1 MKLISA
7 VGIDDFSNPS
17 MTNAATDNIIK
28 RLGITDLFQANGH
41 PSYGPTPVAGKGL
54 YMTAYSTQTSFLMKD
69 IIADYPTGDC
79 WVAMGVMIDPTLI
92 AAASGPFFQA
102 LGMTGAYNVVSN
114 VGSLTRNDIIG
125 IHGQN
130 KRCCAELIW
139 KPATGQFRVYVNGVM
154 RDQGNFSLFNT
165 GTYPPANQLM
175 SLNGWSQQ
183 DTTSRFYFTDFYIGI
198 VDSISECLGNFKI
211 TKLVAK
217 NSTLNS
223 AGMTPG
229 GAAQLTTGD
238 HTVEFDT
245 APLAGS
251 IVAGVVET
259 VRAYSPGPTAA
270 VTTKRTVNGVE
281 TAERKA
287 ANLPVAITS
296 LATDEAV
303 NKRVMAPPTAYAIG
317 TPLTE
322 CKLALS
328 IVNN

>member
-17 MTNAATDNIIK
+17 MVNGYSDNIIK
-28 RLGITDLFQANGH
+28 RLGITDLFHSNGH
-41 PSYGPTPVAGKGL
+41 PSYAPTPTPGKGL
-54 YMTAYSTQTSFLMKD
+54 YMTAYSNQTTFMMKD
-69 IIADYPTGDC
+69 IIADYPTGEC
-79 WVAMGVMIDPTLI
+79 WVAMGIMIDPAII
-92 AAASGPFFQA
+92 AAANGVFFTTIANTQ
-102 LGMTGAYNVVSN
+102 YNV
-114 VGSLTRNDIIG
+114 GAFIGTLTRNDIIG

-130 KRCCAELIW
+130 KRCCVELIW
-139 KPATGQFRVYVNGVM
+139 RPATGQFRVYVNGVM
-154 RDQGNFSLFNT
+154 RDQGTFSLVNTISYPLVGQSIGFN
-165 GTYPPANQLM
+165 AF
-175 SLNGWSQQ
+175 SQQ
-183 DTTSRFYFTDFYIGI
+183 DTTSRFYFTDFYIG
-198 VDSISECLGNFKI
+198 VVGSINECMGNFKV

-217 NSTLNS
+217 NTTLNA

-259 VRAYSPGPTAA
+259 IRAYSPGPTAA

-296 LATDEAV
+296 LATDEVV
-303 NKRVMAPPTAYAIG
+303 NKRVMAPPAAYAIG

-322 CKLALS
+322 YKLALS